1 MYAVISD
8 RGNQFK
14 AAPGERLTLDRL
26 DQEVGATVEVPV
38 LLTAD
43 GDAIRIGQP
52 EVAGAKATLK
62 VIAHQ
67 RGPKLLVGT
76 FKRRKDSR
84 RRIGHR
90 SEQTVVEVVSI
101 D

>member
-14 AAPGERLTLDRL
+14 AAPGDRLTLDRL
-26 DQEVGATVEVPV
+26 PNAVGDTLEVPV

-43 GDAIRIGQP
+43 GDQVAIGRP
-52 EVAGAKATLK
+52 EIDGSRATLK
-62 VIAHQ
+62 VVAHQ

-101 D
+101 A